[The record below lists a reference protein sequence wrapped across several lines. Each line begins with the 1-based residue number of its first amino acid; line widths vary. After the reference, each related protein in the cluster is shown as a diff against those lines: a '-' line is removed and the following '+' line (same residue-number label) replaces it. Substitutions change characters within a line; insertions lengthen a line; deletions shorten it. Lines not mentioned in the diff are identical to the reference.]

1 MINCSININVKKTA
15 AFITG
20 CFFLLGCENDVQQV
34 NDLTRRVILKEEVLS
49 VQSYLS
55 QGGKM
60 KAKLTAPIMT
70 RVMVDTIYVEFPN
83 SLHCDFFD
91 STGVIETRLDA
102 KQGKY
107 FESLNK
113 VYLWDSVVVI
123 NTKGDTLKSQDLW
136 WDQNRQ
142 LFYTEKYAEYR
153 TTDKKIFPGKGIE
166 ATQNFSRITFK
177 EITGV
182 LKVKEDGFPE

>member
-1 MINCSININVKKTA
+1 MINCSININVKTTA

-20 CFFLLGCENDVQQV
+20 CFFLLGCENDMRQV
-34 NDLTRRVILKEEVLS
+34 NDLTRRVVLKEEVLG

-70 RVMVDTIYVEFPN
+70 RVMDDTIYVEFPN

-102 KQGKY
+102 KHGKY

-153 TTDKKIFPGKGIE
+153 TADKKIFPGKGIE
-166 ATQNFSRITFK
+166 ATQNFSRVTFK